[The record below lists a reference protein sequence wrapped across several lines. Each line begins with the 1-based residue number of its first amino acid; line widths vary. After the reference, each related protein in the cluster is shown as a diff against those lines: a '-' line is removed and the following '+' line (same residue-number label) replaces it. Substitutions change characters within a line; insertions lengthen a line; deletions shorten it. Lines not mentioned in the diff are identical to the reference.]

1 MEMSVGYYERVA
13 MIGRPHDF
21 QAGHEFGDR
30 FGGQGQVDLGEGISV
45 ACWHCH
51 QPVGKARQDLGF
63 AVCFRCE
70 MDLLKGQETGESQP
84 VVLAEDHEKEMKQR
98 AVRALAVALEKA
110 LFR

>member
-30 FGGQGQVDLGEGISV
+30 FGGQGHVDLGEGISV

-51 QPVGKARQDLGF
+51 QPVGLFCFVRQR
-63 AVCFRCE
+63 VKSSR
-70 MDLLKGQETGESQP
+70 LLYI
-84 VVLAEDHEKEMKQR
+84 
-98 AVRALAVALEKA
+98 
-110 LFR
+110 FY